1 MLNRI
6 NKLEQQL
13 IEQEKI
19 TNKVLKEKE
28 QQEKQLASEKETFL
42 TTANK
47 LNKCISQLEEK
58 LAQVQINKQETK
70 IEIPPKK

>member
-1 MLNRI
+1 MNNLTTANHLTYQAKI
-6 NKLEQQL
+6 NNGSFYTPPELVNYVWEL
-13 IEQEKI
+13 I
-19 TNKVLKEKE
+19 TP
-28 QQEKQLASEKETFL
+28 FL

-47 LNKCISQLEEK
+47 LNNYISQLEEK